1 MKFRALTAKEIEC
14 RVSTVSEKGVSLLLY
29 KDARC
34 DMKILDETV
43 GAENWEREHY
53 ECKGNLFCRVSIN
66 INYDDS
72 AMPKEWV
79 SKSDCGTESYTEKE
93 KGESSD
99 SFKRACFNWG
109 IGRELYTAPFIWIN
123 AGDVELLDY
132 KGKKSTRDRFSVA
145 DITIEDGKIIGL
157 IISRD
162 KRNGREEKI
171 VYEYPKSKESVQNN
185 IHQKNQDSKIPKEN
199 PTDLICPLEA
209 KTIIESC
216 AELRIQVKET
226 FLDKFK
232 IDKVEQ
238 MTKADYKRAM
248 AVIEKT
254 RIKNAKA

>member
-1 MKFRALTAKEIEC
+1 MKFRALTANEIEC

-66 INYDDS
+66 INYEDNS
-72 AMPKEWV
+72 VPKEWV

-109 IGRELYTAPFIWIN
+109 IGRELYTAPFIWI
-123 AGDVELLDY
+123 DVSNVNLVDY
-132 KGKKSTRDRFSVA
+132 NGKKTTKDRFSVA
-145 DITIEDGKIIGL
+145 DIKIEDGRITGL
-157 IISRD
+157 IIRND
-162 KRNGREEKI
+162 KKKMI
-171 VYEYPKSKESVQNN
+171 VYEYPKP
-185 IHQKNQDSKIPKEN
+185 DFPKEK

-254 RIKNAKA
+254 RIKNANA